1 MLSDNQI
8 KRRRRGVAS
17 RAGLTPFPSRSKSLL
32 LHLTSRVL
40 DLPVLGNTRRSML
53 SKPPSPS
60 RPLKSPE
67 HTISCFSIPVSGG
80 MDTQNRGNN
89 YILLRR
95 TSKATHL
102 CLCYLAAAVCIR
114 AYMLSPCSA
123 VAACLFWEQ
132 AQKAGRTLR
141 YQRSLG
147 VSAFRN
153 ERAHDAYL

>member
-1 MLSDNQI
+1 MEWTRKTEERTRFCS
-8 KRRRRGVAS
+8 GA
-17 RAGLTPFPSRSKSLL
+17 RA
-32 LHLTSRVL
+32 
-40 DLPVLGNTRRSML
+40 
-53 SKPPSPS
+53 
-60 RPLKSPE
+60 
-67 HTISCFSIPVSGG
+67 
-80 MDTQNRGNN
+80 
-89 YILLRR
+89 
-95 TSKATHL
+95 SKATHL

-153 ERAHDAYL
+153 ERTHDALFMHTCRPPPAKLTVSFYQLWSQCNKEQLRYLRALSVHLSSSIQCPAGNWLWRNACAAVLQSLGQI